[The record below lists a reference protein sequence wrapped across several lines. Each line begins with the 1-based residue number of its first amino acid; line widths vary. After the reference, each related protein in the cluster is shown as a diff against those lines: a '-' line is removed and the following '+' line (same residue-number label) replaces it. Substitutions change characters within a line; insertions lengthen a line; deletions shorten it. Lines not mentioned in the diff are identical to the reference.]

1 MTIFILL
8 LSIVFCIQDLN
19 SIKFSL
25 QKKLSELE
33 GDSYAQTLLIDI
45 LVGTPPQKLKV
56 LVDTGSSK
64 FWVASKNCQSMSCTL
79 KKQKYDKTASSSIS
93 SDKKINESI
102 NYADGTSVEMS
113 NVITDN
119 VQFGNLTLKNVPI
132 LEATIIEKDKIAHIS
147 GIIGFGPPILE
158 KSSNDTYNFADF
170 WASQLPQSEQL
181 MTFWYKKNISAD
193 GSFIEDAGEVTI
205 GGIDTS
211 KLGSPIRWFLALIQ
225 GEYNK

>member
-1 MTIFILL
+1 MAHGARARHCTTVKLKPQVGVTQQLKIMTIFILL

-79 KKQKYDKTASSSIS
+79 KKQKYDKSSCR
-93 SDKKINESI
+93 
-102 NYADGTSVEMS
+102 
-113 NVITDN
+113 
-119 VQFGNLTLKNVPI
+119 Q
-132 LEATIIEKDKIAHIS
+132 
-147 GIIGFGPPILE
+147 
-158 KSSNDTYNFADF
+158 
-170 WASQLPQSEQL
+170 
-181 MTFWYKKNISAD
+181 
-193 GSFIEDAGEVTI
+193 
-205 GGIDTS
+205 
-211 KLGSPIRWFLALIQ
+211 
-225 GEYNK
+225 